1 MMGIRYTQTIKS
13 WVAYYCFTTTMLYL
27 LYVQQEKQLPPA
39 EIFTVKSVSFQ
50 ASKITAWTARE
61 GTENAIN
68 DLDCLRSQ
76 VYLKLSKS
84 SP

>member
-13 WVAYYCFTTTMLYL
+13 WVAYYCFTNIM

-76 VYLKLSKS
+76 VYQQ
-84 SP
+84 